1 MNIDK
6 AMAGKGCVVAAFE
19 DRVEAERAVD
29 DLHHAGFGHNEI
41 GFALR
46 GSDAVSGGTITDAVG
61 AKDGI
66 GAVEGA
72 VAGGVVGAL
81 LAAAVSLLIPGVGPV
96 VAGGII
102 AAAAGGAFAG
112 AATGGLLGA
121 LAGLGVS
128 EEEARHFERE
138 FRSGKALVAVHAA
151 GRETLACEIIQRHGG
166 RLAELRGAAS
176 KK

>member
-1 MNIDK
+1 MDIDK
-6 AMAGKGCVVAAFE
+6 AVAAGCVIAAFD

-29 DLHHAGFGHNEI
+29 DLHGAGFGHDEI

-46 GSDAVSGGTITDAVG
+46 GEDAVSGGTITDAVG

-72 VAGGVVGAL
+72 VAGSVLGAL
-81 LAAAVSLLIPGVGPV
+81 LAAAVTLLVPGVGPV

-112 AATGGLLGA
+112 ASTGGILGA
-121 LAGLGVS
+121 LAGLGAS

-138 FRSGKALVAVHAA
+138 FRSGKALVAVRAT
-151 GRETLACEIIQRHGG
+151 GREALACEIIRRHGG
-166 RLAELRGAAS
+166 RTAQLRGDD
-176 KK
+176 K